1 MAMTNITEDGKQAT
15 IEQLFCSTVFA
26 GKMQHQLKIFSA
38 LNIFLSITAFL
49 GNALILVALHKESS
63 LHPPSKLLFRCLA
76 TTDLCVGLITEPLA
90 VSYWMS
96 VVNEQWNICRY
107 TIASALITG
116 YTLCA
121 VSLLTLTAISVDRL
135 LALLLGLRYRHVVT
149 LKRTNVIVKAFWVV
163 SAVAAAMSLWNYL
176 ITLCY
181 SYVVITV
188 CLVISIFSYTK
199 IFVSLHHH
207 QTQVENQI
215 HQEQPSQTSPLNIAR
230 YKKAVSSALWVQ
242 LTLVVCYLPF
252 VIVGIVGQVLSDP
265 GDQFASFS
273 FSKTCTITILYL
285 NSSLNPILYCWNIKE
300 VKRAVK
306 DTIRQILC
314 CSST

>member
-1 MAMTNITEDGKQAT
+1 MAVANRTEDGKQAT

-26 GKMQHQLKIFSA
+26 GKMQHQLKASLA
-38 LNIFLSITAFL
+38 LNIIRSITAFL

-96 VVNEQWNICRY
+96 VVKEQWTICRY

-116 YTLCA
+116 CTLCS

-135 LALLLGLRYRHVVT
+135 LALLLGLRHRQVVT
-149 LKRTNVIVKAFWVV
+149 LKRTKVIVKAFWVV
-163 SAVAAAMSLWNYL
+163 SAVAAAMSLWNYF

-181 SYVVITV
+181 SYVVISA
-188 CLVISIFSYTK
+188 CLVTSIFSYTK
-199 IFVSLHHH
+199 IFVSLRHH

-215 HQEQPSQTSPLNIAR
+215 HQEQPSRLNIAR

-252 VIVGIVGQVLSDP
+252 VIVGILGQVLSDP
-265 GDQFASFS
+265 GEQFASFS
-273 FSKTCTITILYL
+273 FSKTCTITIVYL
-285 NSSLNPILYCWNIKE
+285 NLSLNPILYCWKIKE
-300 VKRAVK
+300 VRRAVK

>member
-1 MAMTNITEDGKQAT
+1 MAVTNITEDGKQAT
-15 IEQLFCSTVFA
+15 IEQLFCSTVCA

-38 LNIFLSITAFL
+38 LNIFLFITAFL

-76 TTDLCVGLITEPLA
+76 TTDLGVGLITEPLA

-107 TIASALITG
+107 TIASG
-116 YTLCA
+116 YTLCS

-149 LKRTNVIVKAFWVV
+149 LKRTYVIVKAFWVV

-181 SYVVITV
+181 SYVAISV
-188 CLVISIFSYTK
+188 CLVTSIFCYTK
-199 IFVSLHHH
+199 IFVSFRHH
-207 QTQVENQI
+207 QTQVENY
-215 HQEQPSQTSPLNIAR
+215 HQVQPSQTSPLSIAR

-242 LTLVVCYLPF
+242 LTLVFCYFPF

-265 GDQFASFS
+265 GEQLASFS
-273 FSKTCTITILYL
+273 FSKAFTVTIVYL
-285 NSSLNPILYCWNIKE
+285 NSSLNPILYCWKIKE
-300 VKRAVK
+300 DK
-306 DTIRQILC
+306 Q
-314 CSST
+314 